1 MLSASDASNRT
12 AHPSPRGAL
21 RAAASRLTPDD
32 EQREKDLVTI
42 RLGSRRRRWAIP
54 MVGALLYVA
63 SLVGVVEYAWWIT
76 LLICVPSLLINE
88 ALTRHWTER
97 AVPPWW
103 ARYVFAAFDVLLISS
118 PVVVLDYGSLGM
130 LYFLAIIP
138 YSFDQ
143 GRGLGRFTTF
153 FSIASFIVAR
163 MVNAAVSERDMEP
176 AIFIDALILLVAAWL
191 VVPIASRL
199 VRRIRTTRDCL
210 GVAAHGDLTVRAA
223 ARYNDELGFLE
234 RSFNQMID
242 AVGTLIGGVQH
253 ESTTVAQLTE
263 ELAAALEQLQAAGGA
278 LAATTEELTSETES
292 QRALTSTAVQ
302 RSGHAN
308 ALASDLLTRAERIE
322 TEAQSLVTEA
332 GVSRDA
338 IGRAADALVTVGQRV
353 DHAARAVGTLSADS
367 EHIGEFVETVSNIAR
382 QTNLLALNAAIE
394 ASRAGEHGRGFAV
407 VAEEVRKLA
416 EQSARAAR
424 ETAGMVASVRET
436 IAAVVETMTAGER
449 EVRDVGDVAAQAK
462 AALDSMLSS
471 IDHVATGVVG
481 AATVS
486 REQAAAMAEL
496 SSALEE
502 SDAVSARLG
511 ERASRASRA
520 GSEQR
525 EAMHQVASTAQELA
539 ALAERLRIA
548 IARFSVA
555 EAAHHPG
562 TSGES
567 GEAAVAA
574 AARSAPT
581 PVAERTPGAG
591 TPPRLSRARPG
602 PPLRRAG

>member
-1 MLSASDASNRT
+1 MSERFAPPISTPRPPHDRPSRPAARLS
-12 AHPSPRGAL
+12 PEE
-21 RAAASRLTPDD
+21 

-54 MVGALLYVA
+54 MVGLLVHVA
-63 SLVGVVEYAWWIT
+63 SMLGVVQYTWWIN
-76 LLICVPSLLINE
+76 LLICVPALLLNE
-88 ALTRHWTER
+88 ALTRHWTQR
-97 AVPPWW
+97 VAPPWW

-118 PVVVLDYGSLGM
+118 PIAVLNYGSLGM
-130 LYFLAIIP
+130 IYFLAIIP

-143 GRGLGRFTTF
+143 GRGIGRFTTF
-153 FSIASFIVAR
+153 FSIACFMGAR
-163 MVNAAVSERDMEP
+163 LTNAAVTGTPVEP
-176 AIFIDALILLVAAWL
+176 AIFIDALILFIAAWL

-199 VRRIRTTRDCL
+199 VRRIRRTRECL
-210 GVAAHGDLTVRAA
+210 GVAEGGDLTVRAG

-234 RSFNQMID
+234 RSFNQMLGE
-242 AVGTLIGGVQH
+242 VGTLIGGVQR
-253 ESTTVAQLTE
+253 ESTMVAHLTE
-263 ELAAALEQLQAAGGA
+263 ELAASLEQLQGTGGA
-278 LAATTEELTSETES
+278 LAGTTDELTTETRAQRTLTAAAVRRSE
-292 QRALTSTAVQ
+292 
-302 RSGHAN
+302 HAN
-308 ALASDLLTRAERIE
+308 VLASDLLTRAERIE

-353 DHAARAVGTLSADS
+353 DHAARAVETLSADS

-416 EQSARAAR
+416 EQSALAAKQ
-424 ETAGMVASVRET
+424 TAGMVASVRET
-436 IAAVVETMTAGER
+436 IATVVQTMTAGER

-481 AATVS
+481 AASVS

-496 SSALEE
+496 SLALQE
-502 SDAVSARLG
+502 SDAVSLRLG
-511 ERASRASRA
+511 ERASEASRA

-525 EAMHQVASTAQELA
+525 AAMHEVAGTAQELA
-539 ALAERLRIA
+539 ALAERLRLA

-555 EAAHHPG
+555 QEC
-562 TSGES
+562 
-567 GEAAVAA
+567 AA
-574 AARSAPT
+574 AAELPPSVEDSVATAPAGEI
-581 PVAERTPGAG
+581 PVA
-591 TPPRLSRARPG
+591 PRDVSVAPARRRPA
-602 PPLRRAG
+602 LRRAG